1 MFKVDQ
7 KRRRIVL
14 ETKTLLK
21 LNYKSYI
28 FNRKGGERVKNK
40 YGAKLTLYL
49 FLHYFSIL
57 PISCRNSTY
66 CMQQNKY

>member
-7 KRRRIVL
+7 KRRRIVW

-21 LNYKSYI
+21 LNFNLI